1 MVLALPYTVL
11 DTQAGFM
18 THASETLPNAFIGKP
33 EMPTDDDL
41 AAELGRSA
49 KALWDRLLA
58 DLADRHNIVTVEW
71 HSYSRKA
78 GWSLRLKLDKRTILY
93 LSPCHGCF
101 RASFALGGK
110 AVDAARAS
118 RLPRRVIQT
127 IASAK
132 RYAEGTGVRID
143 VNGPADVATVQK
155 LAAIKLA
162 N

>member
-1 MVLALPYTVL
+1 MS
-11 DTQAGFM
+11 QATG
-18 THASETLPNAFIGKP
+18 TLPNAFIGKP

-58 DLADRHNIVTVEW
+58 NLAERHHIVTREW
-71 HSYSRKA
+71 NSYSRKA
-78 GWSLRLKLDKRTILY
+78 GWALRLKHGERAILY

-110 AVDAARAS
+110 AVEAARAS
-118 RLPRRVIQT
+118 DLPAGAIRI
-127 IASAK
+127 IDSAK
-132 RYAEGTGVRID
+132 RYAEGTAVRIE
-143 VNGPADVATVQK
+143 VKGPADIAVVLR